1 MRIAEPGSSTA
12 GSHAR
17 ASDWIALGDAST
29 LLGVSAAT
37 LRRWSDDGRVPVFT
51 TPGGHRRYS
60 RRALAALIPSTR
72 RERLPLTRLTAS
84 AERITRAYRGAS
96 RVSSRARGR
105 AVAEWPWMARLS
117 EPETAEFRSQGRV
130 LVEALLR
137 YLERGP
143 DGGGEDL
150 QRAADAAAGHG
161 RLMAR
166 LGCSTVEAVE
176 TFLWFRAP
184 FLDQL
189 SRLASRRGLDA
200 REATKL
206 LADVE
211 RGLDRL
217 LVAMIEG
224 HAGATAG
231 AAKGPGGPRDAAG
244 SGVVRGRLEQG
255 ASAPMRR

>member
-1 MRIAEPGSSTA
+1 MRIAAPGSTRA
-12 GSHAR
+12 GGHAR

-37 LRRWSDDGRVPVFT
+37 LRRWSDDGRIPVFT

-60 RRALAALIPSTR
+60 RRALAALIPSAR
-72 RERLPLTRLTAS
+72 RERLPLTRLGAS
-84 AERITRAYRGAS
+84 AERITRAYRAVSRASS
-96 RVSSRARGR
+96 RVRGP
-105 AVAEWPWMARLS
+105 VVPEWPWMDRLS
-117 EPETAEFRSQGRV
+117 EPEMEEFRLQGRV

-137 YLERGP
+137 YLEHSP

-150 QRAADAAAGHG
+150 ERAAAAAAGHG

-200 REATKL
+200 REATAL

-211 RGLDRL
+211 RALDRL
-217 LVAMIEG
+217 LVATIEG
-224 HAGATAG
+224 HAGATTVVQ
-231 AAKGPGGPRDAAG
+231 DAAG
-244 SGVVRGRLEQG
+244 AGDVRGRQG
-255 ASAPMRR
+255 EGGSDPMRR

>member
-1 MRIAEPGSSTA
+1 MRIAGSGSASA
-12 GSHAR
+12 GGHAR

-37 LRRWSDDGRVPVFT
+37 LRRWSDDGRIPVFT

-60 RRALAALIPSTR
+60 RRALTALIPSAR
-72 RERLPLTRLTAS
+72 RERLPLARLGAS

-96 RVSSRARGR
+96 RVSSRVRGPV
-105 AVAEWPWMARLS
+105 VAERPWMDRLS
-117 EPETAEFRSQGRV
+117 EPETAEFRQQGRV

-137 YLERGP
+137 YLDHGP
-143 DGGGEDL
+143 DGRDDEL
-150 QRAADAAAGHG
+150 ERAAAAAAGHG

-200 REATKL
+200 REATAL

-211 RGLDRL
+211 RALDRL
-217 LVAMIEG
+217 LVATIEG
-224 HAGATAG
+224 HASVATV
-231 AAKGPGGPRDAAG
+231 PDGPRDAAG
-244 SGVVRGRLEQG
+244 SGGVRGKLDEG
-255 ASAPMRR
+255 GSDPMHR